1 MARVLTITMNPSIDI
16 STSVD
21 RVQPT
26 RKLRCAPAR
35 RDPGG
40 GGVNVA
46 RVANRL
52 GSEAIAVY
60 PAGGSCGERLHKLID
75 QENIRG
81 LAIPIEEETREDFT
95 VVETST
101 GHEYRFV
108 SIGPRLSETEWRNC
122 LDAVAAFRDPVDFIV
137 ASGSLAPGVPD
148 DFYAWI
154 AKIARGRS
162 APFALDTSGPPLRAA
177 LDHGVDLLKPS
188 LGELRELTG
197 QLLASPAACVAA
209 CRKLVEAGQAKAVA
223 LTLGSQGAILG
234 DAGRRLARLAAAHPC
249 GQHGRRRRQLP
260 GRDGLRSGLRPTAAG
275 GLPSRRRG
283 GLRRPALAGNAA
295 LPRRRRARVARPRRR
310 RPRRLEFGE
319 THGFV

>member
-52 GSEAIAVY
+52 GNEAIAVY

-122 LDAVAAFRDPVDFIV
+122 LDAVAAFRDPVDVIV

-223 LTLGSQGAILG
+223 LTLGSQGAILATQEGAWRAWPLPIHAVSTVGAG
-234 DAGRRLARLAAAHPC
+234 DSFLAAMVCA
-249 GQHGRRRRQLP
+249 QA
-260 GRDGLRSGLRPTAAG
+260 SGLPPLEAFRHGVAAG
-275 GLPSRRRG
+275 S
-283 GLRRPALAGNAA
+283 AA
-295 LPRRRRARVARPRRR
+295 LLSPGTQLCRAEDVRELLAHVAVDRAA
-310 RPRRLEFGE
+310 
-319 THGFV
+319 